1 MLRQGGKPERTGI
14 ADDPQ
19 KTIYGVKAFE
29 MRLRCMVAVLEAAEL
44 LESDLG

>member
-1 MLRQGGKPERTGI
+1 MLRQGGKLERTETV
-14 ADDPQ
+14 DDPQ

-29 MRLRCMVAVLEAAEL
+29 MRLSRMVVVLEAAEL